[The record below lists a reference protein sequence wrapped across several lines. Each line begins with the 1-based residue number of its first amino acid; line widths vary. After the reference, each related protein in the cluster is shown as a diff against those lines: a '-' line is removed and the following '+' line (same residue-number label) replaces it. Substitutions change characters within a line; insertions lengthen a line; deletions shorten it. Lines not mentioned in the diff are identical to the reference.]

1 MDKHRAEDCGK
12 GMPATADSAGMQRNV
27 DARRDR
33 SISRQDMTIADPEM
47 TISRSAISLMMV
59 TATSEG
65 VGFAVSWHSMIASCR
80 SLIMSCRSLASPRHS
95 YTLSRRSLPVA
106 VRSLLSSATAVWIET
121 TGVVVI
127 VVRHLGGVWA
137 GLAGVVHVA
146 LNRINCEENQEN
158 TLVNEFLLLNLHA
171 INFKKQYVIICC
183 R

>member
-12 GMPATADSAGMQRNV
+12 GTPATADSARMLYNV

-33 SISRQDMTIADPEM
+33 SISRQEMVIANLDT
-47 TISRSAISLMMV
+47 TISRFAISLMV
-59 TATSEG
+59 VAATLYG
-65 VGFAVSWHSMIASCR
+65 VGLIVHRR
-80 SLIMSCRSLASPRHS
+80 SRIVLQ
-95 YTLSRRSLPVA
+95 RSLPPLAATVWPEMAGVA
-106 VRSLLSSATAVWIET
+106 V
-121 TGVVVI
+121 I
-127 VVRHLGGVWA
+127 VMMPLGGVWA

>member
-12 GMPATADSAGMQRNV
+12 GTPATVDSAGMLYNV

-33 SISRQDMTIADPEM
+33 SISRHEMVIANLDT
-47 TISRSAISLMMV
+47 TISRFAISLMMV
-59 TATSEG
+59 AAILYG
-65 VGFAVSWHSMIASCR
+65 VGLIVHRR
-80 SLIMSCRSLASPRHS
+80 SRIVLQ
-95 YTLSRRSLPVA
+95 RSLPPLAATVWPEMAGVA
-106 VRSLLSSATAVWIET
+106 V
-121 TGVVVI
+121 I
-127 VVRHLGGVWA
+127 VMMPLGGVWA

-171 INFKKQYVIICC
+171 LNFKKQYVIICC

>member
-1 MDKHRAEDCGK
+1 MDKHRAEGSGK
-12 GMPATADSAGMQRNV
+12 GTPSTADSAGMLYNV

-33 SISRQDMTIADPEM
+33 SISRQDMTIANLDT

-59 TATSEG
+59 AATLYG
-65 VGFAVSWHSMIASCR
+65 VGLIVHRR
-80 SLIMSCRSLASPRHS
+80 SRIVPQ
-95 YTLSRRSLPVA
+95 RSLPPLA
-106 VRSLLSSATAVWIET
+106 ATVWPEMA
-121 TGVVVI
+121 GMAVI
-127 VVRHLGGVWA
+127 VMMPLGGVWV

-171 INFKKQYVIICC
+171 INFKNTYVIICC

>member
-12 GMPATADSAGMQRNV
+12 GTPSTADSAGMLYNV
-27 DARRDR
+27 DARHDR
-33 SISRQDMTIADPEM
+33 SISRQEMVIANLD
-47 TISRSAISLMMV
+47 TKISRFAISLMV
-59 TATSEG
+59 VAATLYG
-65 VGFAVSWHSMIASCR
+65 VG
-80 SLIMSCRSLASPRHS
+80 LIVLQ
-95 YTLSRRSLPVA
+95 RSLPPLAATVWSEMAGVA
-106 VRSLLSSATAVWIET
+106 V
-121 TGVVVI
+121 I
-127 VVRHLGGVWA
+127 VMMPLGGVWA

>member
-12 GMPATADSAGMQRNV
+12 GRPATADSARMLYNV

-65 VGFAVSWHSMIASCR
+65 VGFVVSWHSLIAAWH
-80 SLIMSCRSLASPRHS
+80 SLIVSCRSLASPRHS
-95 YTLSRRSLPVA
+95 YTLSRRSLPVPL
-106 VRSLLSSATAVWIET
+106 RSLLSSATVVWIET

-127 VVRHLGGVWA
+127 VVRHLGGVRA
-137 GLAGVVHVA
+137 GLMGVA
-146 LNRINCEENQEN
+146 LSALNTINCDRKSGKHTRE
-158 TLVNEFLLLNLHA
+158 
-171 INFKKQYVIICC
+171 
-183 R
+183 